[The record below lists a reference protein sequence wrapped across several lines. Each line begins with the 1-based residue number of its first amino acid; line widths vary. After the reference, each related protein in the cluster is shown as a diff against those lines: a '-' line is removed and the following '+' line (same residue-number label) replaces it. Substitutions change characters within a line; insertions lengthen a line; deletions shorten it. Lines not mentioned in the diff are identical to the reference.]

1 MKMDILWHLYY
12 KLLYFV
18 NNPQFLQSFFDNR
31 FYLILLVVILMRF
44 KYTTYRSMWLS
55 AMVNTPGTFLHEL
68 MHYLVGALFNARP
81 CNFTLFPKKNENGDY
96 VMGSVGFRNVT
107 YYNAVPAAMAPFLL
121 LPIGFYIN
129 RHILPVMTPTFF
141 NYVLYV
147 LLQTIIVENAIP
159 SSVDFKVAGMYLRGV
174 IMYGALIFLYLLYV

>member
-1 MKMDILWHLYY
+1 MDILWHLYY

-55 AMVNTPGTFLHEL
+55 AMVNIPGTFLHEL

-96 VMGSVGFRNVT
+96 VMGSVGFQNIT

-121 LPIGFYIN
+121 LPIGFYLN
-129 RHILPVMTPTFF
+129 RHMLPVMAPTFS